1 MNAAGL
7 EPPPLLSVRELVMGC
22 RAAKVVFTAA
32 KLDLF
37 TALGEERL
45 AAGELARRLGL
56 ARGPLEVLLDALA
69 AVGWLSKQ
77 GDHYANTSL
86 GRRLLVEGSVEF
98 VGESLAR
105 MDAVWGVWSALGAVL
120 RRGRPPRGGAGLLA
134 GPAQEPLRRAQA
146 AELSALSSCSFL
158 PGRLLDLS
166 SCSPEFSLAFL
177 RRYPALRG
185 DLVAPASVVREAR
198 RRLRK
203 EPCRLRA
210 RLNLRAGDPA
220 RAALGSGLYDVA
232 LVSQLTHRLP
242 EERNAAL
249 FKRLAAALRP
259 GGRAIV
265 HDVMLGPTRT
275 SPVFDALYS
284 AEVALL
290 TGVGHL
296 YTTEDCARW
305 LGEAGLSLSRRL
317 DLSGSNLHAAQA
329 LIAERAG

>member
-1 MNAAGL
+1 MSALEL
-7 EPPPLLSVRELVMGC
+7 EPPPILSVRELVLGC

-37 TALGEERL
+37 TALGEEKLSAR
-45 AAGELARRLGL
+45 ELARRLDL

-77 GDHYANTSL
+77 GEHYANTAL
-86 GRRLLVEGSVEF
+86 GRRLLVQGSVEF

-105 MDAVWGVWSALGAVL
+105 MDAVWGIWSALGAVL
-120 RRGRPPRGGAGLLA
+120 RRGRPPRGCAGLLA
-134 GPAQEPLRRAQA
+134 GPAQEPLLRAQA
-146 AELSALSSCSFL
+146 AELAALSSCSFL
-158 PGRLLDLS
+158 PGRLLELS
-166 SCSPEFSLAFL
+166 SCSPEFTLAFL
-177 RRYPALRG
+177 RRYPALRAE
-185 DLVAPASVVREAR
+185 LVAPAAVAREAR

-203 EPCRLRA
+203 EPRRLRA
-210 RLNLRAGDPA
+210 RLSLRCGDPA
-220 RAALGSGLYDVA
+220 RAALGRGLYDVA
-232 LVSQLTHRLP
+232 LVSQLTHRHP

-249 FKRLAAALRP
+249 FKRVAAALKP

-296 YTTEDCARW
+296 YTSEDCARW
-305 LGEAGLSLSRRL
+305 LGTAGLSLMRRL
-317 DLSGSNLHAAQA
+317 DLSGSALNAAQA
-329 LIAERAG
+329 LIAERPG